1 MDEWSEGEF
10 EVCSDAGK
18 RLVRGLISGPFGI
31 HLDERSEPPGWVVA
45 VIETGETLVGELPFE
60 SVEMAK
66 AFVAE
71 AASLADM
78 SDLDPE
84 FLAELAELADELE
97 EIDDE
102 QTAGEL
108 LADLMQGLPYI
119 GDDAFRAF
127 LDRHG
132 CPIGLDV
139 IRMRFLGAAV
149 SPGRKADVYLL
160 VEDLFDLEM
169 PALQGPE
176 LVAFLQTF
184 MGLFQEVEEASRQA
198 PFALPPIGP
207 VDSLE
212 GLRAA
217 LEGRADSLLFGFL
230 EGIWGEDD
238 ALPLS
243 EGQAALLT
251 AIEEAARDYQ
261 DLRLASAEGGAA
273 GAAEVTADPLGR
285 VAEIDRV
292 VETKIA
298 ALFEALR
305 SESAAD
311 RPLLKRA
318 MALVDDLDL
327 AEALPREAIRACVA
341 RGEEMLPIF
350 LGILGDDRNRR
361 YAALQR
367 EKLLFLVIHILGE
380 IGDRRAFSPVMA
392 FLAGDPERV
401 EAALGDAITETLAGV
416 LISLFDGDK
425 ACLYRLMNDPSAD
438 CFVRSAAFDA
448 WTYLVAAGRI
458 GREEAERYLSS
469 GLEALQ
475 PREADFVWAAWLEAI
490 ARLGFVG
497 LTDKVREAFKRGLI
511 SPGDISFRD
520 FERILEAALQAD
532 DSLAFLEEEEGL
544 APFSDTV
551 GTLSDWY
558 GFSEEYLRRK
568 REAQQ
573 PLPPPL
579 PIEPVHTVTNP
590 YRKVGRNDPC
600 PCGSGKKFKKCCLR

>member
-1 MDEWSEGEF
+1 MNEWSEGEF

-18 RLVRGLISGPFGI
+18 RVVKGLVSGPFGI

-45 VIETGETLVGELPFE
+45 VIETGEVLVGEPAFE

-71 AASLADM
+71 AASLADL
-78 SDLDPE
+78 SDMDPE
-84 FLAELAELADELE
+84 LLAELADELE

-108 LADLMQGLPYI
+108 LADLMQGPPYI
-119 GDDAFRAF
+119 GDEAFRTF

-132 CPIGLDV
+132 CPSGLDV
-139 IRMRFLGAAV
+139 VRMRFLGAAV
-149 SPGRKADVYLL
+149 SPGRKADIYLL

-169 PALQGPE
+169 PALQGQE

-184 MGLFQEVEEASRQA
+184 LGLLREVEEASRQA

-217 LEGRADSLLFGFL
+217 LEGRADSVLFGFL
-230 EGIWGEDD
+230 EGLWGEDD

-243 EGQAALLT
+243 GGQAALLT
-251 AIEEAARDYQ
+251 AIEEAARDFQ
-261 DLRLASAEGGAA
+261 DLSRASAEGRAA
-273 GAAEVTADPLGR
+273 GATEVTADLLGR
-285 VAEIDRV
+285 IAEIDRV

-298 ALFEALR
+298 ALLGALR
-305 SESAAD
+305 SESSAD
-311 RPLLKRA
+311 RPVVKRA
-318 MALVDDLDL
+318 MVLIDELDL

-341 RGEEMLPIF
+341 RGDEMLPVF

-361 YAALQR
+361 YAALQP
-367 EKLLFLVIHILGE
+367 ENLLFFVIHILGE
-380 IGDRRAFSPVMA
+380 IGDRRAFSPMMA
-392 FLAGDPERV
+392 FLAGDQGWI
-401 EAALGDAITETLAGV
+401 EAVLGDAVTETLPKV
-416 LISLFDGDK
+416 LISLYDGDK
-425 ACLYRLMNDPSAD
+425 ECLYRLMNDPSVD
-438 CFVRSAAFDA
+438 GFVRSAAFDA
-448 WTYLVAAGRI
+448 WTYHVAAGRI

-469 GLEALQ
+469 ALKTLEPQ
-475 PREADFVWAAWLEAI
+475 EEDFVWAAWLEAV
-490 ARLGFVG
+490 ARLGCVG
-497 LTDKVREAFKRGLI
+497 LKDKVREAFDRGLI

-532 DSLAFLEEEEGL
+532 DPLAFLEDKERL
-544 APFSDTV
+544 APFTDTV
-551 GTLSDWY
+551 GTLSGWY

-568 REAQQ
+568 REAKQ

-590 YRKVGRNDPC
+590 YRNVGRNDPC
-600 PCGSGKKFKKCCLR
+600 PCGSGKKFKKCCLQ